1 MFLLDDHEVVRRGI
15 SALLDAEE
23 DIEVVGEAAGAAEAL
38 VRLAVT
44 QVDVAILDARL
55 PDGSGV
61 DVCRDVRSEHP
72 ETRCLFLTSYDD
84 DRALIA
90 AVLAGADGY
99 LMKQIRGDGLIDAV
113 RELAAGRPLLDSRVI
128 EPLLERLRAEDA
140 GDLRFGTLTER
151 EKSVL
156 ALITEGLTN
165 RQIGDRLFLAEKTIK
180 NHVSSL
186 LSKLGMER
194 RTQAAVYGADIRSPE

>member
-1 MFLLDDHEVVRRGI
+1 M
-15 SALLDAEE
+15 
-23 DIEVVGEAAGAAEAL
+23 VGEAAGAAEAL

-72 ETRCLFLTSYDD
+72 ETRCLILTSYDD